1 VITGVPAPV
10 TRHAAH
16 VVENKIP
23 CVFTLPLDVQVA
35 VAPVTEAAKVSVSPP
50 VLSFLAAITNSVP
63 TDWLVE

>member
-1 VITGVPAPV
+1 M
-10 TRHAAH
+10 
-16 VVENKIP
+16 P

-63 TDWLVE
+63 TGWLVE